1 MVNLSSEIPK
11 FTFFDE
17 DIYTNS
23 LNLENEEKNIN
34 VLNKNNIKNKK
45 EDNTININNIFVSGP
60 REIYSINSMLYINGK
75 LIHEKDGKMIRE
87 NLIMKIYENQI
98 LDLYR
103 VFNGVYYGFRYQIF
117 KDKPLFIIIG
127 GDFDEYMINNN
138 KELFM
143 LTSIKIYDAT
153 YFINKELKKLPPQN
167 IMNPKEEPYPQ
178 FLIKNIKLLKRLS
191 DSELLCTEE
200 NVPLE
205 KYESIQ
211 NINSFAINKDFTY
224 AAVSLD
230 QGDILLLYA
239 YPNFIECV
247 LIL

>member
-138 KELFM
+138 KE
-143 LTSIKIYDAT
+143 
-153 YFINKELKKLPPQN
+153 
-167 IMNPKEEPYPQ
+167 
-178 FLIKNIKLLKRLS
+178 
-191 DSELLCTEE
+191 
-200 NVPLE
+200 
-205 KYESIQ
+205 
-211 NINSFAINKDFTY
+211 
-224 AAVSLD
+224 
-230 QGDILLLYA
+230 
-239 YPNFIECV
+239 
-247 LIL
+247 